1 MFFQY
6 FISLPRLTKRLILLL
21 VDSGL
26 LIAALWLSF
35 SLRLGEVFTP
45 ASEQLAMA
53 NGTGLVWLFVAAPLI
68 AIPIFVRFGLYRA
81 IIRYLGMRAAWSVV
95 QAVALYSV
103 LWGLLA
109 LLSGVNDIPRS
120 VVLINAMVSLLAVG
134 GVRVLARWLLS
145 GQHQGESGK
154 GGAVAKTRCLIFGA
168 GDAGRQLAVGLA
180 HSREY
185 LLAGF
190 VDDSPELQGR
200 DLMGVPILSVE
211 QLEPFVEKQRV
222 TELLLAIPSITR
234 KARNQIIERLRLLPL
249 RIRTLPGIVD
259 LAKGEANLSDLHE
272 LEIEDLLAREP
283 AEPDEALLQAQ
294 VSGQVVMVT
303 GAGGSIG
310 SELCRQILR
319 RRPKVL
325 LLFEMSEFALYEVDQ
340 QLLNLVH
347 NLVSESESESESE
360 RRGVSL
366 VPKIIPLLGSVQD
379 ERRLSEVLQTWKVN
393 TIYHAAAFK
402 HVPMVERSMAE
413 SIKNNILGTLTLVK
427 TAMVQEVESLVF
439 ISTDKAVRPTN
450 TMGASKRVAEML
462 LQALVAEKRPV
473 FEALGSDLPPMEVPR
488 KTALSMVRFGNVLGS
503 SGSVVPLF
511 RRQIRNGGP
520 ITLTHQDIIRYFM
533 TIPEAAQLVMQAGAM
548 TTAGS
553 GLPCC
558 SYDKLPINQPDVAEI
573 DAAELFVLDMGEPVK
588 IYDLARRMVEL
599 SGYRVKD
606 EAHPEGDIEIKITG
620 LRPGEKLYEE
630 LLIGDNPMPTM
641 HPRIMK
647 AHEEFI
653 PWSELQPQLHTLQIA
668 AENNDVEMIRGLLQ
682 RLVKGYQPEEEI
694 ADWVYREQTA

>member
-1 MFFQY
+1 MFQY
-6 FISLPRLTKRLILLL
+6 FISLPRFVKRSILLL
-21 VDSGL
+21 TDSVL
-26 LIAALWLSF
+26 LVAALWLSF
-35 SLRLGEVFTP
+35 SLRLGEMFAPT
-45 ASEQLAMA
+45 SEQLAIPQ
-53 NGTGLVWLFVAAPLI
+53 GSLSHLPVIHLLSSETGLVWLFVAAPLI

-95 QAVALYSV
+95 QAVALYSL

-109 LLSGVNDIPRS
+109 LLSGVPGIPRS
-120 VVLINAMVSLLAVG
+120 VILINAMVSLLAIG

-145 GQHQGESGK
+145 EQVQGESGK
-154 GGAVAKTRCLIFGA
+154 GQGVAQIRCVIFGA

-185 LLAGF
+185 ALAGF
-190 VDDSPELQGR
+190 VDDAPELQGR

-211 QLEPFVEKQRV
+211 QLESFVERQRV

-234 KARNQIIERLRLLPL
+234 KARNQIIERLRPVPV

-259 LAKGEANLSDLHE
+259 LAKGEVNLSELHE
-272 LEIEDLLAREP
+272 LDVEDLLAREP
-283 AEPDEALLQAQ
+283 AEPDESLLQAQ

-310 SELCRQILR
+310 SEICRQILR

-340 QLLNLVH
+340 KLSSLVH
-347 NLVSESESESESE
+347 NLVSESESESE

-366 VPKIIPLLGSVQD
+366 VPRIIPLLGSVQD
-379 ERRLSEVLQTWKVN
+379 ERRLTEILQTWKVN

-402 HVPMVERSMAE
+402 HVPMIERSMSEAV
-413 SIKNNILGTLTLVK
+413 KNNILGTLTLVK
-427 TAMVQEVESLVF
+427 SAMVQEVKNLVF

-450 TMGASKRVAEML
+450 AMGASKRVAEMV
-462 LQALVAEKRPV
+462 LQALVAEKSPV
-473 FEALGSDLPPMEVPR
+473 FDELGGDLPPMEVTR

-548 TTAGS
+548 S
-553 GLPCC
+553 GEA
-558 SYDKLPINQPDVAEI
+558 K
-573 DAAELFVLDMGEPVK
+573 AAEVFVLDMGEPVK

-599 SGYRVKD
+599 SGYRVRD
-606 EAHPEGDIEIKITG
+606 EEHPEGDIEIKITG

-630 LLIGDNPMPTM
+630 LLIGDNPMPTQ

-647 AHEEFI
+647 AREDFI
-653 PWSELQPQLHTLQIA
+653 PWSELQTQLHSLQIA
-668 AENNDVEMIRGLLQ
+668 AENSDVEMIRGLLQ
-682 RLVKGYQPEEEI
+682 RLVKGYQPEDEI
-694 ADWVYREQTA
+694 ADWVYREQTR